1 MLAVTGLVAF
11 AQLGPDSSLGAAS
24 PSATLTP
31 TAASVDVT
39 TPRMRA
45 TAVDQA
51 RVSLPLPKTSI
62 ASRPAPRR
70 AVAPRAAR
78 SAGAPE
84 RGDVWAAL
92 ARCES
97 DGNPAARSANGRYT
111 GAFQFSNATWQSLGY
126 GGSAAD
132 HPYDVQVAA
141 AKKLQAR
148 SGWGQWPRCAR
159 RLGLR

>member
-1 MLAVTGLVAF
+1 MVAAFTGLIAF
-11 AQLGPDSSLGAAS
+11 APLGPDPSSGASS
-24 PSATLTP
+24 PVPAP
-31 TAASVDVT
+31 ATAAES
-39 TPRMRA
+39 PRART

-51 RVSLPLPKTSI
+51 RLSLPLP
-62 ASRPAPRR
+62 
-70 AVAPRAAR
+70 RAATPRKATAEDRR
-78 SAGAPE
+78 SAPARAGRRGGAL

-97 DGNPAARSANGRYT
+97 GGDPSARSGGGRYT

-126 GGSAAD
+126 SGSAAD
-132 HPYDVQVAA
+132 HPYEVQVAA
-141 AKKLQAR
+141 AQRLQAR